1 VRKLPVTDHW
11 FGFSDAGRAFHV
23 LVIVGRSASERVRTE
38 TWEILDSL
46 RFDRSVKPDWPAGT

>member
-1 VRKLPVTDHW
+1 VRQLPVTDHG

-23 LVIVGRSASERVRTE
+23 LMIVGRFASERVRRQ

-46 RFDRSVKPDWPAGT
+46 RFDRSVKPDWLAGP